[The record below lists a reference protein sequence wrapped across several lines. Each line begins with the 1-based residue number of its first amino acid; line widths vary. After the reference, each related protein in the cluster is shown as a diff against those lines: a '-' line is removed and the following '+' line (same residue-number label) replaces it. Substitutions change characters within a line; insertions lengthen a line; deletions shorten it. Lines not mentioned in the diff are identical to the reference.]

1 MDYPL
6 STVISVSLLFFYRFV
21 HEHSWQKKKNFFI
34 DLLER
39 SRTGQGRQMQ
49 PFLCS
54 DKSSSLIGWLM
65 DDLTVTNS
73 YKKLAS
79 ESVLYCNDI
88 MLTLFFHKGLWLG
101 CMSTKICSKNFC
113 YINVG
118 DRCWRRNML
127 VTTLR
132 CRWTI

>member
-79 ESVLYCNDI
+79 ESIFSQGTMTRGHVDENLFQKFLLHQRWWQ
-88 MLTLFFHKGLWLG
+88 MLE
-101 CMSTKICSKNFC
+101 TK
-113 YINVG
+113 YVG
-118 DRCWRRNML
+118 DNFEMSMNDL
-127 VTTLR
+127 MH
-132 CRWTI
+132 

>member
-79 ESVLYCNDI
+79 ESALYCNDI
-88 MLTLFFHKGLWLG
+88 MLTLFFSQGTMTRVHVDENLFQKFWLHRRWWR
-101 CMSTKICSKNFC
+101 MLETK
-113 YINVG
+113 YVG
-118 DRCWRRNML
+118 DN
-127 VTTLR
+127 LR